1 MIEKQGLNFIWR
13 ILKLKRIESTLI
25 TSMLKWPDQFC
36 GSFYKVTSNHST
48 KNEIKNNQFL
58 CWISSRTSPYRF
70 IIVSMVSCL
79 DLCVA
84 PVSSLY
90 STENFG
96 IQWAAVIIQFWW
108 IRVAPHVFPA
118 PPFPKRIIANLRM
131 IIKLAGWISRKFQ
144 NSQFLVIV
152 AISEWKPLKYSWKV
166 FEFSV
171 FSEISR
177 NST

>member
-36 GSFYKVTSNHST
+36 GSFYKVTSNHLT

-58 CWISSRTSPYRF
+58 CWISSRTSPYRL
-70 IIVSMVSCL
+70 IIVSMVSCF

-96 IQWAAVIIQFWW
+96 MQWAAVIIQFWW

-152 AISEWKPLKYSWKV
+152 AISEWKSLIR
-166 FEFSV
+166 ERFSNFLFF

-177 NST
+177 N

>member
-1 MIEKQGLNFIWR
+1 M
-13 ILKLKRIESTLI
+13 
-25 TSMLKWPDQFC
+25 
-36 GSFYKVTSNHST
+36 
-48 KNEIKNNQFL
+48 KNNQFL
-58 CWISSRTSPYRF
+58 CWISSRTSPYRL
-70 IIVSMVSCL
+70 IIVSMVSCF

-96 IQWAAVIIQFWW
+96 MQWAAVIIQFWW

-144 NSQFLVIV
+144 NSQFLIIV
-152 AISEWKPLKYSWKV
+152 AISEWKSLIRERFSNFLFFQKYPEIQPKYA
-166 FEFSV
+166 FDEFSSKSS
-171 FSEISR
+171 F
-177 NST
+177 